1 MHLQKIVIN
10 GQEYDPTEAQEL
22 IDTGRKTREY
32 EKQWNTKVD
41 AVWPEYGKATTTLK
55 QRDAELTEAR
65 QKLAQFE
72 QKKDDGTQTTEDV
85 RQAQEAARKLGIP
98 LRES

>member
-1 MHLQKIVIN
+1 MDTQTEGTEGLAPSKIVIN

-41 AVWPEYGKATTTLK
+41 AVWPEYGKGNHHPSN
-55 QRDAELTEAR
+55 RGMR
-65 QKLAQFE
+65 
-72 QKKDDGTQTTEDV
+72 
-85 RQAQEAARKLGIP
+85 
-98 LRES
+98 S